1 MILLNSPTPLQQL
14 LGTTVSVFTTQSG
27 TLTGTLTAIDST
39 LRYGT
44 VSFSSGPYS
53 GSSIAFSFWQGW
65 IGYSQH

>member
-27 TLTGTLTAIDST
+27 TLSGTLTAIDST

-44 VSFSSGPYS
+44 VAFSSGP
-53 GSSIAFSFWQGW
+53 
-65 IGYSQH
+65 